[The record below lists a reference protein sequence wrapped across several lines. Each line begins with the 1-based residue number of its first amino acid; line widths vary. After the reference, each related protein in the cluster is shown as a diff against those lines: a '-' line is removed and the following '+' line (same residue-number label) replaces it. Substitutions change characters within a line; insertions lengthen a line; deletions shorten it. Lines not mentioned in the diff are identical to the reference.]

1 MSCFKWYH
9 LFYVIF
15 LIVGKECSLN
25 DHVEKFQSMNENQ
38 VVVKG
43 VVKMD
48 ERAELILAY
57 LFLFMSNERKK
68 IHIEWNG
75 KIEITSTFDG

>member
-1 MSCFKWYH
+1 M
-9 LFYVIF
+9 
-15 LIVGKECSLN
+15 N

-75 KIEITSTFDG
+75 KIEITSTFDGFSHTCRCTSEIKNRLQS